1 MYRPLRN
8 ARLEVQLAVC
18 SLLAAVGV
26 GLIIWGLVGHIST
39 LVIRG
44 VIELVVVVV
53 LFALLRRPT
62 AKTP

>member
-1 MYRPLRN
+1 
-8 ARLEVQLAVC
+8 LAVC